1 MNIIKDRRKR
11 GAVCP
16 RCKHPDYTM
25 HPSVDGET
33 IKPEFRCK
41 ACGNSWAY
49 GYDGGMYAEL
59 ATPNAGISCRRA
71 QPETKG
77 NTDDER

>member
-1 MNIIKDRRKR
+1 MNIIKERRKR

-16 RCKHPDYTM
+16 RCKHPDYTA
-25 HPSVDGET
+25 HPPIVGET

-41 ACGNSWAY
+41 ACGHSWSY

-59 ATPNAGISCRRA
+59 STPNDSGLLRQA
-71 QPETKG
+71 QEGASK
-77 NTDDER
+77 

>member
-1 MNIIKDRRKR
+1 MTEPIINGKEGDVNIIKKRRDC

-25 HPSVDGET
+25 HPPVKGET

-41 ACGNSWAY
+41 KCKNVWSY
-49 GYDGGMYAEL
+49 GYDGGKYAEFFFKV
-59 ATPNAGISCRRA
+59 TP
-71 QPETKG
+71 
-77 NTDDER
+77 

>member
-1 MNIIKDRRKR
+1 VNIIKERRKQ

-25 HPSVDGET
+25 YPPVEGET
-33 IKPEFRCK
+33 IKPEFRCA
-41 ACGNSWAY
+41 ACGNSWSY

-59 ATPNAGISCRRA
+59 NFNSKE
-71 QPETKG
+71 Q
-77 NTDDER
+77 